1 MSTEN
6 NINNEL
12 CDVSSTS
19 SAKYAVHFAAEIV
32 EEKPRRRRGPGK
44 KEYKLTYDPKYYAN
58 YYMAKRST
66 KVHCENCARLVCRGK
81 LYRHIQLP
89 ICARHS
95 KDPEEVQKIK
105 DEYLAKKAQA

>member
-1 MSTEN
+1 MSTEKTN
-6 NINNEL
+6 DNEV
-12 CDVSSTS
+12 C
-19 SAKYAVHFAAEIV
+19 EIV

-105 DEYLAKKAQA
+105 DEYLAKQAPA

>member
-1 MSTEN
+1 MIMRYVKLLRKN
-6 NINNEL
+6 QGGGGAQ
-12 CDVSSTS
+12 V
-19 SAKYAVHFAAEIV
+19 
-32 EEKPRRRRGPGK
+32 K

-58 YYMAKRST
+58 YYMATRST
-66 KVHCENCARLVCRGK
+66 KVHCENCARLVGRGK

>member
-1 MSTEN
+1 MSSEN
-6 NINNEL
+6 NNDEL

-19 SAKYAVHFAAEIV
+19 SAKNAVHFAAEIV
-32 EEKPRRRRGPGK
+32 QPRRRRGPGK

-58 YYMAKRST
+58 YYTAKRSI

-81 LYRHIQLP
+81 LYRHVQLP